1 MAKNPTIRIL
11 LLRSVVLGVLTVG
24 SGALIYYLMGV
35 SMLSAVLFALAC
47 GVASVVASFIS

>member
-1 MAKNPTIRIL
+1 M

-24 SGALIYYLMGV
+24 FGAMLYYLMGV
-35 SMLSAVLFALAC
+35 SVLSAILFALAC